1 VLAVAVL
8 VDKAEQTTLSLV
20 LPTRVAEVV
29 EAVVMAMVAAVNEM
43 VKRVAL
49 AL

>member
-8 VDKAEQTTLSLV
+8 VDKAEQTTLLLV